1 MEQNQ
6 IEEEVITDVAL
17 SEQDKSTVAILQK
30 DDLENLKAAVEKV
43 KTFKRKY
50 SLKKIEVTDIESKEQ
65 QEKLRLALQEMRTTR
80 TALSKDKTD
89 KTKPYRDTVSYINSN
104 YEKVISEIERI
115 EEPAKNHKKELE
127 EKIEAKAKEAE
138 LAKQKRVNDR
148 VNSLLSSGVV
158 FDGEFYSIG
167 SEEFGVDPI
176 SLGIADLEITT
187 DAIFE
192 NILVQVKSKAAA
204 IAEATEAKEARLFM
218 EKQQKEAAE
227 AEERRVFK
235 EDQDRLQ
242 KEKDDLAAEMEVFR
256 KQKAELEAEKDRVA
270 KEKLAEQVRL
280 SNEAAAK
287 DKKRINDRCAQL
299 VSLGMKFNG
308 QHGCYAFEDVN
319 VDNATEICL
328 FDDTEWNDLI
338 DKITPAIAERK
349 QVAEQKA
356 IEAKIIADKAIA
368 DKAIEDKKKQDEADE
383 LARKN
388 ELAKKGD
395 EAVWNDF
402 ASRLNAISYPEMK
415 TEFFKIKVEEVQKFI
430 SSLFISSL

>member
-1 MEQNQ
+1 
-6 IEEEVITDVAL
+6 
-17 SEQDKSTVAILQK
+17 
-30 DDLENLKAAVEKV
+30 
-43 KTFKRKY
+43 
-50 SLKKIEVTDIESKEQ
+50 
-65 QEKLRLALQEMRTTR
+65 
-80 TALSKDKTD
+80 
-89 KTKPYRDTVSYINSN
+89 VSYINSN

-115 EEPAKNHKKELE
+115 EEPAKSHKKELE

-148 VNSLLSSGVV
+148 VSMLLSAGII

-204 IAEATEAKEARLFM
+204 IAEATEAKEAKLFM

-227 AEERRVFK
+227 AEEKRILA
-235 EDQDRLQ
+235 EQQ
-242 KEKDDLAAEMEVFR
+242 KKLLEEQEALRKVREEMELMR
-256 KQKAELEAEKDRVA
+256 KELQAEKDRVA
-270 KEKLAEQVRL
+270 QEKLAEQVRL

-328 FDDTEWNDLI
+328 FDDAEWDAII

-349 QVAEQKA
+349 QAAEQKA

-383 LARKN
+383 IARKN

-395 EAVWNDF
+395 QAVWSDF
-402 ASRLNAISYPEMK
+402 ISRLKAIAFPEMK
-415 TEFFKIKVEEVQKFI
+415 SDDFKIKVEEVQEYI
-430 SSLFISSL
+430 SSL